1 MLSTQRTA
9 VNLVVQRLTSLCGT
23 LLLAVSVS
31 LTAQA
36 AQQCAPSD
44 ESAECTEQPSV
55 DQCGW
60 PIDSDPASTPLPAQ
74 QDRTELPIM
83 IGSDLLELSPD
94 QISRYQ
100 GGVKIIQGDLS
111 LSSEHVTYNHE
122 EGTLSLESGVTYF
135 GPRIDIRTDSLKLNV
150 RQQEAVIDRLFFEVK
165 AMHARGSADKAE
177 LTINKTLKLT
187 KGRYTTCPPGDS
199 SWSIST
205 KRMSLDFENGQ
216 GEAWNSWLNIKKNP
230 ILYLPYVSFPIDD
243 RRKSGLL
250 TPTFRSSASTGL
262 DIKIPYYWNISP
274 QQDMTLTPRIIS
286 KRGTM
291 LETEHRYLTSNH
303 EGTTLLSYLPN
314 DNETN
319 NGRISL
325 GYSDQGY
332 YGSKWRSTT
341 HFSYLSD
348 NDYYADFSE
357 ANAMRTLR
365 HTERSFELQHIAS
378 WWQFT
383 GRVQH
388 YQTID
393 DTIDKRQKPYQ
404 RLPQALL
411 SAELPTAYDWL
422 RLTLNSEATHF
433 SHNTNVTGQRYL
445 LAPEAN
451 ARWENPFL
459 FLESG
464 IKWHLTQYALDEKQ
478 PGNRSPF
485 RQLPI
490 VHIDSGLAMERQL
503 QFSDDLY
510 THTIEPR
517 IYYLYAP
524 FREQDELPV
533 FDTNALDFNFAQLF
547 RNNRFSG
554 QDRVGDANQLT
565 AAVTTRLTENNSG
578 LERLTAS
585 IGQIFYFDEHE
596 VVLNDDEN
604 IDGGNQSD
612 FVLSVA
618 AQVTSEWSVYSDI
631 LWDNSR
637 STFAKSQV
645 QLNYALSDNTQ
656 FFASYRQRNNSL
668 EQVDMGFLWPLDNHW
683 HIIGRWNY
691 SLRERQ
697 LLNGLIGFSYQSCC
711 WSVRLVSQNYIREQ
725 TAELESSVFLQ
736 FELTGFGNSARRFYN
751 LLTTNRSSNLH

>member
-1 MLSTQRTA
+1 MILNTQRTA
-9 VNLVVQRLTSLCGT
+9 INRRLTSLCGT
-23 LLLAVSVS
+23 LLLAIGVS
-31 LTAQA
+31 LPIQA
-36 AQQCAPSD
+36 AEQCAVSD
-44 ESAECTEQPSV
+44 ESVECKELPTV

-60 PIDSDPASTPLPAQ
+60 PIEPKPNSTPAATE
-74 QDRTELPIM
+74 QDRAELPIV

-94 QISRYQ
+94 QVSRYQ
-100 GGVKIIQGDLS
+100 GGVKIQQGNLS
-111 LSSEHVTYNHE
+111 LSSEHVTYSHE
-122 EGTLSLESGVTYF
+122 KGTLSLESGVTYF
-135 GPRIDIRTDSLKLNV
+135 GPRIDIRTNNLELDV
-150 RQQEAVIDRLFFEVK
+150 RQQQAVIDRLFFEVK

-177 LTINKTLKLT
+177 LAINKTLTLT

-199 SWSIST
+199 SWTIST
-205 KRMSLDFENGQ
+205 RRMVLDFKNGQ

-250 TPTFRSSASTGL
+250 TPAFRSSVSTGL

-274 QQDMTLTPRIIS
+274 QQDMTITPRIMS

-291 LETEHRYLTSNH
+291 LETEYRYLTSNH
-303 EGTTLLSYLPN
+303 EGTALLDYLPN
-314 DNETN
+314 DSETN
-319 NGRISL
+319 EDRINL
-325 GYSDQGY
+325 NYSDQGY

-357 ANAMRTLR
+357 TNSVRTLR
-365 HTERSFELQHIAS
+365 HTERKFELQYITS

-393 DTIDKRQKPYQ
+393 DTIDKSQKPYQ

-411 SAELPTAYDWL
+411 SAELPTSYDWL

-451 ARWENPFL
+451 ARWENPFM

-478 PGNRSPF
+478 PGNRKPF

-490 VHIDSGLAMERQL
+490 VHIGSGLALERQL
-503 QFSDDLY
+503 TFADGFY

-517 IYYLYAP
+517 VYYLYAP
-524 FREQDELPV
+524 YREQDELPV

-547 RNNRFSG
+547 RNSRFSG

-565 AAVTTRLTENNSG
+565 AAVTTRLTENSSG
-578 LERLTAS
+578 IERLTAS
-585 IGQIFYFDEHE
+585 VGEIFYFDERR
-596 VVLNDDEN
+596 VTLNDDAG
-604 IDGGNQSD
+604 ISGDNQSD

-618 AQVTSEWSVYSDI
+618 AQVTPEWSVYSDI
-631 LWDNSR
+631 LWDNTR
-637 STFAKSQV
+637 GTFAKSQV
-645 QLNYALSDNTQ
+645 QLNYTLSDNKQ
-656 FFASYRQRNNSL
+656 IFASYRQRNNSL
-668 EQVDMGFLWPLDNHW
+668 EQVDMGFLWPLNNHW

-691 SLRERQ
+691 SLRENQ
-697 LLNGLIGFSYQSCC
+697 LLNGLVGFSYQSCC

-725 TAELESSVFLQ
+725 TAELESSLFLQ

-751 LLTTNRSSNLH
+751 LLTTNRSSKLQ